1 MSPPIR
7 AIDIHVHP
15 ADLQS
20 QEELLGRGLAEHS
33 HRPFRTDVPEVAI
46 EELAAL
52 DFSAET
58 EEKISV
64 KNALNVLTHPS
75 TRPILERVPTG

>member
-15 ADLQS
+15 AYPRS
-20 QEELLGRGLAEHS
+20 QEELLGRELAE
-33 HRPFRTDVPEVAI
+33 RFCRRFRTDVPEVAI
-46 EELAAL
+46 EGLTAL

-58 EEKISV
+58 EERS
-64 KNALNVLTHPS
+64 P
-75 TRPILERVPTG
+75 

>member
-15 ADLQS
+15 ADPQS

-33 HRPFRTDVPEVAI
+33 HRHFRTDVPEVAI
-46 EELAAL
+46 EELAG
-52 DFSAET
+52 
-58 EEKISV
+58 
-64 KNALNVLTHPS
+64 S
-75 TRPILERVPTG
+75 TSRRRRRRRSP